1 MIKIHTHDK
10 MEGEPSSL
18 IAAAANP
25 TTPSSL
31 IVKYLHAI
39 PRFNLTF
46 HRVSNHFNPDSSTYA
61 EVSNLCMSIRM
72 YNLKIC
78 GGRV

>member
-1 MIKIHTHDK
+1 
-10 MEGEPSSL
+10 MEGEPASL
-18 IAAAANP
+18 IAAAAATNP
-25 TTPSSL
+25 STPAAL

-61 EVSNLCMSIRM
+61 EVSNPLIS
-72 YNLKIC
+72 
-78 GGRV
+78 GEES